1 MVAHGVG
8 IALLPPV
15 AIRMADG
22 TVVGLVTE
30 PSTPRDLML
39 VTPLDRE
46 PSPAARALLS
56 LMESGDGP

>member
-1 MVAHGVG
+1 
-8 IALLPPV
+8 
-15 AIRMADG
+15 MADG